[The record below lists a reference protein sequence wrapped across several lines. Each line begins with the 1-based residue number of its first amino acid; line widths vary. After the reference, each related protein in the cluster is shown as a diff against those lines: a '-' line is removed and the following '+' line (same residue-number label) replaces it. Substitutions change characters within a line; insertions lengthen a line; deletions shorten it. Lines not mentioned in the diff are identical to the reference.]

1 MNVSPLTDNH
11 LLVSFFIIG
20 VSLTLFLYWFR
31 YTCVLILSAKT
42 SRDYA
47 SDIASANHLS
57 FRETHESLLN
67 ESQQEPLDAL
77 HQSLAR
83 DYRLLTY
90 LLENVSNANSA
101 SDRSL
106 ENRMLMIDFR
116 LLSFWCGIS
125 RRFSSQYARGALL
138 EMASIVGHLAN
149 TMGERI
155 SIGSSS

>member
-1 MNVSPLTDNH
+1 MNVSLLTDNH

-47 SDIASANHLS
+47 SDIASANHLT

-67 ESQQEPLDAL
+67 ESQQAPLEKI

-90 LLENVSNANSA
+90 LLENVSSDRA

-116 LLSFWCGIS
+116 LLSFWCGVS

-155 SIGSSS
+155 AVGSSS

>member
-1 MNVSPLTDNH
+1 VI
-11 LLVSFFIIG
+11 VSFLIIG

-47 SDIASANHLS
+47 TQIASANHLT
-57 FRETHESLLN
+57 FRETRDTLMDESHAV
-67 ESQQEPLDAL
+67 PLEKI
-77 HQSLAR
+77 HQSLDR

-90 LLENVSNANSA
+90 LLRHVSSDTA
-101 SDRSL
+101 SGSSL
-106 ENRMLMIDFR
+106 ENRILMIDFS
-116 LLSFWCGIS
+116 LLTVWYGLT
-125 RRFSSQYARGALL
+125 RRFSSPHARGALL

-155 SIGSSS
+155 AVGSSSS

>member
-1 MNVSPLTDNH
+1 
-11 LLVSFFIIG
+11 LLVSFLIIG

-47 SDIASANHLS
+47 AQIASANQLT
-57 FRETHESLLN
+57 FLETRNYLMDES
-67 ESQQEPLDAL
+67 SAAPLENI
-77 HQSLAR
+77 HRSLDR

-90 LLENVSNANSA
+90 LLRHA
-101 SDRSL
+101 SSDGSPGRSL
-106 ENRMLMIDFR
+106 ENRILMIDFR
-116 LLSFWCGIS
+116 LMSIWYWLT
-125 RRFSSQYARGALL
+125 RRVSSQRARHALL

-155 SIGSSS
+155 SVGSAA